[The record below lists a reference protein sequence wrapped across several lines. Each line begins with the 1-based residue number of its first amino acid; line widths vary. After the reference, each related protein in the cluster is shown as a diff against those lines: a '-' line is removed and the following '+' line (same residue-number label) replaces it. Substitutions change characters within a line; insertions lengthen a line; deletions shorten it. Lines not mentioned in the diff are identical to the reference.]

1 MRLKARVTNQCQKY
15 LSISD
20 IGQELIVH
28 PFATGSMDYWVEI
41 AQGAWPKALGR
52 FFMSDC

>member
-28 PFATGSMDYWVEI
+28 PFATGSMDCWVEI